1 MRGTDMAGLFDA
13 SRLYEALRE
22 VGLLPQHSNITG
34 GRYSPDT
41 NKMTGRSPET
51 MAHEMT
57 HAAQWNLLMN
67 SARNIQEKKRND
79 QEVSPQE
86 EQFLQ
91 GIQKIYGES
100 FGTIGQRDYGTK
112 VRQKQ
117 ATETRE
123 KQIQGMYKPFKDEDY
138 NSYRTSR
145 RELEAFGVGSFAKG
159 TERYVTDE
167 QPHLNPTMAQEFDI
181 LFSLY
186 NSLPASVKQDFA
198 GKRKAEIEAGRKG
211 NSGDRIMDVLDFED
225 LTADPF
231 KPTIK

>member
-1 MRGTDMAGLFDA
+1 MRGTSMAGLFDA

-22 VGLLPQHSNITG
+22 VGLLPKHSDIPSG
-34 GRYSPDT
+34 YYDFDT
-41 NKMTGRSPET
+41 NRMTGATPRT
-51 MAHEMT
+51 KAHEMT

-67 SARNIQEKKRND
+67 SAKNIQEKKRND

-91 GIQKIYGES
+91 GMQKIYGES
-100 FGTIGQRDYGTK
+100 FGTIGQRDLGTK
-112 VRQKQ
+112 QRQEHAQK
-117 ATETRE
+117 TRE
-123 KQIQGMYKPFKDEDY
+123 AQLQGMYKSSGDRNEDA
-138 NSYRTSR
+138 YRTSR
-145 RELEAFGVGSFAKG
+145 RELEAFGVGEHTQGSSGYRDA
-159 TERYVTDE
+159 
-167 QPHLNPTMAQEFDI
+167 QPHLNATMAQEFDI

-198 GKRKAEIEAGRKG
+198 VKRKADVEAMRKG
-211 NSGDRIMDVLDFED
+211 GYGDKRLDVLDFED